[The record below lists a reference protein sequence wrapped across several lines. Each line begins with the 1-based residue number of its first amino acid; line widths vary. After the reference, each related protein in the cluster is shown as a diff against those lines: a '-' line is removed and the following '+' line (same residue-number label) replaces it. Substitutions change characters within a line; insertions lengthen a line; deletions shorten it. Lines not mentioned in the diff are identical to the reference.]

1 MAVRFLEGNGRASLE
16 KHVRDNRGNLL
27 RSCDMVVD
35 PSLTS
40 RLEEWL
46 SELPGEV
53 EEAARKARAN
63 SDLLQA
69 LTEGGLLPKYAFP
82 VDVVSLSVP
91 DDEEEEAHTNPRTF
105 IPVSPVTC
113 GSPSRSTLRE
123 QRIVKGRFPKTYI
136 YKSAGLYDPSNQ
148 NPDYDPSEQLV
159 ECRRCRA
166 VTLLFAGGLTP
177 STCSVCGLFDLMTIP
192 YVRPPGFTV
201 DAALPDAGRRE
212 YRPGGRE
219 RAGFGS
225 SAQLLVG
232 ATPWP
237 REKPTTTSPR
247 ASAPR
252 YMGATSLCATWA
264 RTRSGQG
271 FCFVPPAADWL
282 TRTTRCRIL
291 IQRTFL
297 RIAAFD
303 LAHGQEPL
311 APPQPW
317 SGPHR
322 VWRVQIPPHHVPS
335 GTQLSH
341 NPTARPGPLSS
352 CRSLSR
358 LPPLATSLLHLHGF
372 SADDAPSGWVNSIS
386 AISLIFPSALSVPA
400 GAGGTTGDVG
410 SLLGRELGGAG
421 RLRILCYATTLPGL
435 CTEKCLVHLK
445 IQV

>member
-1 MAVRFLEGNGRASLE
+1 MEGNGRASLE

-91 DDEEEEAHTNPRTF
+91 DDEEEEDAYESQDF
-105 IPVSPVTC
+105 YSGI
-113 GSPSRSTLRE
+113 SRDLRIAITE
-123 QRIVKGRFPKTYI
+123 YAPGAEIVKGRFPKTYI
-136 YKSAGLYDPSNQ
+136 YKSAGLYGPSNQ

-212 YRPGGRE
+212 YRSGGRE

-247 ASAPR
+247 ASTPR
-252 YMGATSLCATWA
+252 YMSATSLCVTWA

-291 IQRTFL
+291 IQ
-297 RIAAFD
+297 
-303 LAHGQEPL
+303 
-311 APPQPW
+311 
-317 SGPHR
+317 
-322 VWRVQIPPHHVPS
+322 
-335 GTQLSH
+335 
-341 NPTARPGPLSS
+341 
-352 CRSLSR
+352 
-358 LPPLATSLLHLHGF
+358 
-372 SADDAPSGWVNSIS
+372 
-386 AISLIFPSALSVPA
+386 
-400 GAGGTTGDVG
+400 
-410 SLLGRELGGAG
+410 
-421 RLRILCYATTLPGL
+421 
-435 CTEKCLVHLK
+435 
-445 IQV
+445 